1 MIYYCIIGQLTNIF
15 KINYSNYPMRASGQN
30 SSQITTGATIAV
42 SSQGQE
48 THNVEIMEACKTVLI
63 DKGYT
68 QFSLRNI
75 AREAGIHL
83 SNLQYYFRTRDELVK
98 GLIDYNNQSLFSK
111 IRGTVCN
118 AAGETV
124 FQGFSGMIDYLIE
137 DIRDPLTRR
146 FFIQFWALLDA
157 SGAHTGRLL
166 NDMYALY
173 IQIAQST
180 YIAELNPLLSPGV
193 RQQRA
198 AMIAAM
204 IEGMMLM
211 LEEADNDLEEKA
223 MPQIEMEMRNQIIR
237 IATDP

>member
-1 MIYYCIIGQLTNIF
+1 
-15 KINYSNYPMRASGQN
+15 MRASGRKFPQTVTN
-30 SSQITTGATIAV
+30 STAALSNKGRKRI
-42 SSQGQE
+42 S
-48 THNVEIMEACKTVLI
+48 EIMEACKSVLI

-83 SNLQYYFRTRDELVK
+83 SNLQYYFHTREELIK
-98 GLIDYNNQSLFSK
+98 GLIDYNTRSYFQKYTELFATLPTAPYP
-111 IRGTVCN
+111 RFLAV
-118 AAGETV
+118 
-124 FQGFSGMIDYLIE
+124 IDYLIE

-157 SGAHTGRLL
+157 SGAHTDRLL
-166 NDMYALY
+166 NDMYAPH
-173 IQIAQST
+173 IQSLNQH
-180 YIAELNPLLSPGV
+180 IAELNPSLSPGV

-198 AMIAAM
+198 TMIAAM

-211 LEEADNDLEEKA
+211 LEEADNDLEESEA
-223 MPQIEMEMRNQIIR
+223 QIEMGMRKQIIR

>member
-30 SSQITTGATIAV
+30 SSQVTTGATIAV
-42 SSQGQE
+42 SSKGRKRI
-48 THNVEIMEACKTVLI
+48 VEIMEACKTVLI

-98 GLIDYNNQSLFSK
+98 GLIDYNNQHY
-111 IRGTVCN
+111 
-118 AAGETV
+118 
-124 FQGFSGMIDYLIE
+124 FQKFAERFATLPAKPYPRFLAMIDYLIE

-146 FFIQFWALLDA
+146 FFIQFWALLEA

-173 IQIAQST
+173 IQALNQH
-180 YIAELNPLLSPGV
+180 IAELNPLLSPGV

-211 LEEADNDLEEKA
+211 LEEADNDLKEGDA
-223 MPQIEMEMRNQIIR
+223 GIEMEMRNQIIR